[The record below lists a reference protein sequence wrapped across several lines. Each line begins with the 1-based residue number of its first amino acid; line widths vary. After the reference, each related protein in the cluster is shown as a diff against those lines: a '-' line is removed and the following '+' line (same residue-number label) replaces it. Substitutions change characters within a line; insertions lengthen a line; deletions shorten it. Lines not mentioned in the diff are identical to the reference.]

1 MPRGRPRR
9 FWATGRPARLRL
21 IAVPGGIEDYFRQI
35 NAAASDNECHW
46 SLSAMASASPPNEPT
61 RPPPS
66 PGPGLTPGFQ
76 HDDPLP
82 AQP

>member
-1 MPRGRPRR
+1 MERGFMQPEKIS
-9 FWATGRPARLRL
+9 L
-21 IAVPGGIEDYFRQI
+21 IVDDMFFAVKI

-46 SLSAMASASPPNEPT
+46 PVSAMASASPPNEPT
-61 RPPPS
+61 KPPPS
-66 PGPGLTPGFQ
+66 PGPGLTPGLQ